1 MHLNFWR
8 ESRLKP
14 TNYCKLRADRYVY
27 YIKNNT
33 TKQERETKKI
43 IIYYRLLTNSK
54 SRAPALGNANK

>member
-33 TKQERETKKI
+33 TKQERETKK
-43 IIYYRLLTNSK
+43 
-54 SRAPALGNANK
+54 